1 MHVCSSSSVEIA
13 TIMAQH
19 ILQLQHTN
27 VQQLLSYQD
36 KDGMTALMYTCKR
49 GLLAAIP
56 LCKILLTYG
65 SNCALLRRNKKG
77 ETALLIACRSYS
89 YALVKLLFSF
99 NGVIEINIKDND
111 GNSPLMCAISK
122 GYRDMVK
129 LLLDNGAL
137 ECILYKDKQGKTC
150 LMEACLKSDH
160 LILQLLLDSC
170 HNAGIYVD
178 VNDCDMHGKTLFMY
192 AIDGEIPLTIIQSML
207 ERIDNI
213 HRMDNHGYTVF
224 SYACKHNNLVLMKL
238 LIDKGSN
245 DYQQYLSS
253 GELRMSDLMRACK
266 ETQSS
271 NTAIYLINNNLS
283 IISAKDN
290 NGKTALYY
298 AMSKDDL
305 SSDVIELLLEYELR
319 NTKNNKSNIAVNNN
333 TRIPTTMTTTT
344 TIRNSAVCDIIW
356 NRLLTNKLFKLDNNF
371 NHFLQLL
378 EIAYSLNNNGLQ
390 PTQLQG
396 NCIYNILI
404 KLMNKYSNRKDFI
417 HDEQNHDIFL
427 RGIELL
433 SRDTKQLPM
442 KLEFPTTT
450 ANIWIQFEYDGMKL
464 GHKMFYLSTTLKVST
479 MSNIIISI
487 CMSLVIFHCIDGIHI
502 CSMAI

>member
-1 MHVCSSSSVEIA
+1 M
-13 TIMAQH
+13 
-19 ILQLQHTN
+19 
-27 VQQLLSYQD
+27 
-36 KDGMTALMYTCKR
+36 
-49 GLLAAIP
+49 
-56 LCKILLTYG
+56 TYG

-77 ETALLIACRSYS
+77 ETALLIACQSYS
-89 YALVKLLFSF
+89 CELVKLLFSF
-99 NGVIEINIKDND
+99 NGIIEINIKDNY

-122 GYRDMVK
+122 GYREMVK

-160 LILQLLLDSC
+160 MILTMLLDTC
-170 HNAGIYVD
+170 HNAGIDID
-178 VNDCDMHGKTLFMY
+178 VNDCDIHGKTLFMY
-192 AIDGEIPLTIIQSML
+192 AIDGEISLTIIQSML

-224 SYACKHNNLVLMKL
+224 SYACKHNNLILMKL

-245 DYQQYLSS
+245 DYQQYLPS
-253 GELRMSDLMRACK
+253 GELRVSDLMRACK
-266 ETQSS
+266 DSQSS

-283 IISAKDN
+283 IISAKDS
-290 NGKTALYY
+290 NGKTALHY
-298 AMSKDDL
+298 AMAKDDI

-319 NTKNNKSNIAVNNN
+319 NNKNNKSNIAGKTKN
-333 TRIPTTMTTTT
+333 TMMIPTTTT
-344 TIRNSAVCDIIW
+344 RNSEVCDIIW
-356 NRLLTNKLFKLDNNF
+356 NRLLTNKYNHDNNF

-378 EIAYSLNNNGLQ
+378 ETVYSLHHIGLQ
-390 PTQLQG
+390 PTKLQG
-396 NCIYNILI
+396 DCIYNILI

-417 HDEQNHDIFL
+417 HDEHNHDIFL

-433 SRDTKQLPM
+433 SRDKKLLPM
-442 KLEFPTTT
+442 KLEFTTTT

-464 GHKMFYLSTTLKVST
+464 GHKMFYMSTSIKVSI

-487 CMSLVIFHCIDGIHI
+487 CM
-502 CSMAI
+502 